1 MQKYLQKISTYI
13 LFLCS
18 VLPLQA
24 EIHSASWGT
33 DDTIDNNPN
42 IIALYKLNNWQLDN
56 NRSKSSYDLP
66 LFSSD
71 EDTLVLSNFFDLPAD
86 TIRDEIVF
94 KSLGF
99 NGVAEISINNSLL
112 ATKPNSSAP
121 FNFSIDKSLLKPGQK
136 NTITILLTKSSGLNK
151 SFPVFTNIYSEPEY
165 IGIVRPFYIEYL
177 KPRLISD
184 FKYSIQ
190 YENYN
195 PDFNYEYLV
204 NSEII
209 NSLSKTDGLMLEQVI
224 IDSEGKEVTSRVVPI
239 SKRNTNVSGGLSLL
253 PARFWSADIPVFLN
267 FSFTLKRFAQPLM
280 RFTKKIALRSISAGK
295 KEIFFNNKVIPI
307 KGINYYQNLK
317 FRDKTS
323 LLEQI
328 KSDLQSIKND
338 NFNAIRFVTHIPD
351 ERYLSVADTLGLMV
365 FIDVPVKRY
374 PSLAFKQDVLLE
386 NLQSTI
392 KSTVDV
398 FKEHPSFTAIGLG
411 QEVLL
416 SDAGTSKFY
425 IILDGSIDRDVPFLT
440 YITPVP
446 ESNMNAEQAAD
457 FYMLD
462 VYDSITKKQ
471 NLLKQTNI
479 AYTLVGKA
487 AMSSAADYLDINRTS
502 FGVDHK
508 ILIKKNVNTIL
519 SDLSMQ
525 GGFLESY
532 MDWYSK
538 FPTNQTYFNSN
549 PYLISNGF
557 YDTTFV
563 QKEWVSELG
572 ENAWDDSASAQLE
585 TPNGDKSSNVFSIT
599 MFFSSLL
606 FLFFYRRYPRLSE
619 NYRRSLKHPYGFY
632 VEMRERRIIPVFNS
646 FIVGVHNTLLMT
658 IFISSFIYFYNDSL
672 MTQEFLSVITID
684 KNIYNSLIK
693 ICQSEFILI
702 PFIFIWLY
710 FYPIVIGL
718 ILKLYGLF
726 SKARIRLRQALA
738 IGMWS
743 GSPLIFLLP
752 FSIAAYHLLLNG
764 FGFQLIYIFIIF
776 IIWIH
781 FRLINGIRVLILAK
795 FRTIFIL
802 LLLSYIIPLIIFSV
816 FFSPQP
822 MWSDYLITL
831 INSHELF

>member
-1 MQKYLQKISTYI
+1 MQKYMFKISVFI
-13 LFLCS
+13 FVLFTF
-18 VLPLQA
+18 LPVYA
-24 EIHSASWGT
+24 EIHSASWGE
-33 DDTIDNNPN
+33 DENIDNNPD
-42 IIALYKLNNWQLDN
+42 IIALYKLDNWKLDN
-56 NRSKSSYDLP
+56 KRSKPGYNLP

-71 EDTLVLSNFFDLPAD
+71 EDTIVLTNFFDLPAD
-86 TIRDEIVF
+86 TIRDEVIF

-99 NGVAEISINNSLL
+99 NGVTEISINNNLL
-112 ATKPNSSAP
+112 ATKPNSCAP
-121 FNFSIDKSLLKPGQK
+121 FHFSIDKSLLEPGQK
-136 NTITILLTKSSGLNK
+136 NSITIRLTKSSDLNK
-151 SFPVFTNIYSEPEY
+151 SFPVFANIYTEQEF
-165 IGIVRPFYIEYL
+165 IGITRPFYIEYL
-177 KPRLISD
+177 KPQLISD
-184 FKYSIQ
+184 FKYSIK
-190 YENYN
+190 YENSN
-195 PDFNYEYLV
+195 PDFSYGYVL

-209 NSLSKTDGLMLEQVI
+209 NALPKTDGLMLEQKI
-224 IDSEGKEVTSRVVPI
+224 SDSEGKEVTSRAIPV
-239 SKRNTNVSGGLSLL
+239 SKRNITVSGGLSLL
-253 PARFWSADIPVFLN
+253 PARFWSAEIPVFLT
-267 FSFTLKRFAQPLM
+267 FSFTLKRFAQPLL
-280 RFTKKIALRSISAGK
+280 RYSKKIAVRSISAGK
-295 KEIFFNNKVIPI
+295 KDIFINNTVIPV
-307 KGINYYQNLK
+307 KGINYYQNMKVREGL
-317 FRDKTS
+317 S
-323 LLEQI
+323 LLDQI
-328 KSDLQSIKND
+328 KSDLRSIKND
-338 NFNAIRFVTHIPD
+338 GFNAVRFVSHIPD
-351 ERYLSVADTLGLMV
+351 ERYLSVADTIGLMV
-365 FIDVPVKRY
+365 FVDVPVKRY

-386 NLQSTI
+386 NLQGTI
-392 KSTVDV
+392 KSTVNV
-398 FKEHPSFTAIGLG
+398 FQQHPSFSAIGLG

-416 SDAGTSKFY
+416 SDPGTSKFY
-425 IILDGSIDRDVPFLT
+425 IILDGSIERTVPFLT
-440 YITPVP
+440 YISPVP
-446 ESNMNAEQAAD
+446 ESNMSVEQAAD

-462 VYDSITKKQ
+462 VYNSITEKQ

-479 AYTLVGKA
+479 SYTLAGKT
-487 AMSSAADYLDINRTS
+487 AMSSAADYLDINKIS

-508 ILIKKNVNTIL
+508 ILIRKNVNTVL
-519 SDLSMQ
+519 SDIGMQ

-538 FPTNQTYFNSN
+538 FPTHQTLFNNN
-549 PYLISNGF
+549 PYLVPNGF
-557 YDTTFV
+557 YDTTDT

-585 TPNGDKSSNVFSIT
+585 TKSEDKSSNVFSIT

-646 FIVGVHNTLLMT
+646 FIVGVHNSLLMT

-672 MTQEFLSVITID
+672 LAQEFLSVITID

-702 PFIFIWLY
+702 PFVFIWIY

-718 ILKLYGLF
+718 ILKTYGLF

-743 GSPLIFLLP
+743 GSPLIFFLP

-764 FGFQLIYIFIIF
+764 FGLQLIYLFLIFV
-776 IIWIH
+776 IWIH

-831 INSHELF
+831 LNSHELF